1 MYWRTIIA
9 LIVGIALLS
18 LSPGG
23 AAALTETP
31 AGQLRVTLD
40 RLLSEHA
47 FLTVQAMHAGVTDD
61 DVFAAAAEALES
73 NTTELEEAVAGIYG
87 EEAGRSFGDLWR
99 THIGFV
105 VDYTRAHRA
114 DDDAA
119 KERAQQGLESFQE
132 DFTAFLSGA
141 NPELSEEVLRS
152 LLEDHLGQLQHVAHL
167 QEGDYKAVYEAASDA
182 HQHMFALGD
191 GLSEAIATQL
201 PETFTGRGF
210 AFGPAM
216 DLRVA
221 LDQLLGEHAFLAA
234 EVMRMAEAGS
244 DAESAAAEALAA
256 NGESIRAAIAD
267 IYGAEAAAG
276 FAEVWE
282 QHNGHY
288 VDYVRATQGGD
299 DAATARARAGLEDFS
314 DEVADFFVAA
324 TDLSDGDAV
333 RAGLRAH
340 TEHLVEQVDAYAS
353 GDYTTAFVIAREAY
367 RHMGGI
373 SDLLATGIANQFPE
387 RFLPDTAV
395 DSPAALPGLSWLA
408 LCLLAVGGA
417 GLVVAQRLTA
427 GPRSSRRR

>member
-1 MYWRTIIA
+1 MYPRTIIA
-9 LIVGIALLS
+9 LILGISLLS
-18 LSPGG
+18 WSPGG
-23 AAALTETP
+23 VAALTETA

-61 DVFAAAAEALES
+61 DLFAAAAGALEA
-73 NTTELEEAVAGIYG
+73 NTAELEEAVAGIYG

-99 THIGFV
+99 AHIGYV

-114 DDDAA
+114 DDEAA
-119 KERAQQGLESFQE
+119 KERAQEGLESFQE

-141 NPELSEEVLRS
+141 NPELSEEGLRS
-152 LLEDHLGQLQHVAHL
+152 LVEDHLGQLEQVAHL
-167 QEGDYKAVYEAASDA
+167 HGGDYAAAYESARHA

-191 GLSEAIATQL
+191 GLSEAIATQF

-216 DLRVA
+216 DLRLA

-234 EVMRMAEAGS
+234 EVMRMAVAGS
-244 DAESAAAEALAA
+244 DAETAAADALAA
-256 NGESIRAAIAD
+256 NGASIGAAIAD
-267 IYGAEAAAG
+267 IYGAEAAAQ
-276 FAEVWE
+276 FADVWE

-288 VDYVRATQGGD
+288 VDYVRATEGGD
-299 DAATARARAGLEDFS
+299 DAAIARARAGLEDFS

-333 RAGLRAH
+333 RAGLRTH

-353 GDYTTAFVIAREAY
+353 GDYTSAFAVARDAY

-373 SDLLATGIANQFPE
+373 SDVLATGIANQFPE

-395 DSPAALPGLSWLA
+395 DPPVRDPGAGWLG
-408 LCLLAVGGA
+408 LCLLAVGGV
-417 GLVVAQRLTA
+417 GLLIARRS
-427 GPRSSRRR
+427 GP

>member
-1 MYWRTIIA
+1 MYSRTTIA

-18 LSPGG
+18 WGPGA

-61 DVFAAAAEALES
+61 DLFAAAAEALEA
-73 NTTELEEAVAGIYG
+73 NTAALEEAIAGIYG
-87 EEAGRSFGDLWR
+87 EAAGRGFGDLWR
-99 THIGFV
+99 AHIGYV

-114 DDDAA
+114 DDEAA
-119 KERAQQGLESFQE
+119 KKRAQEGLQAFQE

-141 NPELSEEVLRS
+141 NPELSEEGLRS
-152 LLEDHLGQLQHVAHL
+152 LLEDHLGQLEQVAHL
-167 QEGDYKAVYEAASDA
+167 HGGDYGAAYESARHA

-191 GLSEAIATQL
+191 GLSAAIATQL
-201 PETFTGRGF
+201 PETFTGRSF

-216 DLRVA
+216 DLRLT

-234 EVMRMAEAGS
+234 EVMRMAEADS
-244 DAESAAAEALAA
+244 DAETAAAEALAA
-256 NGESIRAAIAD
+256 NGESIRAALED
-267 IYGAEAAAG
+267 IYGAEAASG

-299 DAATARARAGLEDFS
+299 DAATARARTGLEDFS

-324 TDLSDGDAV
+324 ADLPDGDAV
-333 RAGLRAH
+333 RGGLRAH
-340 TEHLVEQVDAYAS
+340 TDHLIEQVDAYAS
-353 GDYTTAFVIAREAY
+353 GDYATAFAIAREAY
-367 RHMGGI
+367 QHMGGI
-373 SDLLATGIANQFPE
+373 SDVLATGIANQFPE

-395 DSPAALPGLSWLA
+395 GSAGDVPLGGWFGW
-408 LCLLAVGGA
+408 CLLVAA
-417 GLVVAQRLTA
+417 GSAAATMSA
-427 GPRSSRRR
+427 RRRR